1 VFCPAGPDYLTDEGW
16 IAVKAARTAHREAV
30 RRSRWSTS
38 SAIVEQSESGGFAIS
53 GVLTLVVVAHPIMF
67 DEADPVLGRVR
78 ALALAFPDAAEKI
91 SHGHPAFFTTKVFA
105 YYGGSVKVDGTYRQ
119 HERSVLV
126 LVDPDEREALLSD
139 NRCYVPAYLGVYG
152 WIGVDLTDDTDWDE
166 INELLDA
173 SYRGTAGPRRVAVLD
188 ARVPGT

>member
-1 VFCPAGPDYLTDEGW
+1 
-16 IAVKAARTAHREAV
+16 
-30 RRSRWSTS
+30 
-38 SAIVEQSESGGFAIS
+38 
-53 GVLTLVVVAHPIMF
+53 MF

-78 ALALAFPDAAEKI
+78 AFALEFPDAAEKI

-126 LVDPDEREALLSD
+126 FIDSDERAALLAD
-139 NRCYVPAYLGVYG
+139 NRCYVPAYLGAYG

-173 SYRGTAGPRRVAVLD
+173 SYRRTAGRRRVAVLD
-188 ARVPGT
+188 TRTPGT